1 MDNLEGQETQVGTP
15 SAGNDGGVQGP
26 TSPVL
31 HTLAPQDLWSK
42 TLEALRAK
50 LNPKTF
56 ETWFSKTLGLALEG
70 RVLTVEVPK
79 PFIADWLSQH
89 YQSFVE
95 DALEGLAKER
105 YRVAFLYP
113 QAKNLARIKG
123 RWAIPEK
130 SHPLLAE
137 SQLNLR
143 YTFENFVVGK
153 SNEFAFATAMAVAEK
168 PGTVYNP
175 LFFYGGTGVGKT
187 HLMQAIGH
195 FSKREKPKAKVYYT
209 PSESFMNEL
218 ISAIQ
223 HRQMLDFKKKYRE
236 VDFLLLD
243 DVQFLAEKEGLQEE
257 IFHTFNALYDNRRQI
272 VITSDRPPRD
282 LINLQDRLV
291 SRFQGGMVADMQAP
305 DLELRIA
312 ILKHFAEREGYVV
325 PNDVLYFLAEKV
337 KSNIRELE
345 GCLVRL
351 TAFSSLSGTEIT
363 PELAQEVLK
372 EILPEPA
379 HMATVEEIQKIVAS
393 HFNIPGESMRLKC
406 RTAELVLPRQ
416 IAMYLS
422 RELTHCSFPEIG
434 DSFGGKDHTT
444 VMHAHRKILSL
455 IKKNQQI
462 KTFVDQMIKRFK
474 EGG

>member
-1 MDNLEGQETQVGTP
+1 
-15 SAGNDGGVQGP
+15 
-26 TSPVL
+26 
-31 HTLAPQDLWSK
+31 
-42 TLEALRAK
+42 
-50 LNPKTF
+50 
-56 ETWFSKTLGLALEG
+56 
-70 RVLTVEVPK
+70 
-79 PFIADWLSQH
+79 
-89 YQSFVE
+89 
-95 DALEGLAKER
+95 
-105 YRVAFLYP
+105 
-113 QAKNLARIKG
+113 
-123 RWAIPEK
+123 
-130 SHPLLAE
+130 
-137 SQLNLR
+137 
-143 YTFENFVVGK
+143 
-153 SNEFAFATAMAVAEK
+153 
-168 PGTVYNP
+168 
-175 LFFYGGTGVGKT
+175 
-187 HLMQAIGH
+187 
-195 FSKREKPKAKVYYT
+195 VYYT

-363 PELAQEVLK
+363 PELAQEALK

>member
-1 MDNLEGQETQVGTP
+1 MDKLEGQETQVEAP
-15 SAGNDGGVQGP
+15 SAGNAGGVQKTP
-26 TSPVL
+26 SPVL
-31 HTLAPQDLWSK
+31 QALAPQDLWGK

-56 ETWFSKTLGLALEG
+56 ETWFSKTSGLALEG
-70 RVLTVEVPK
+70 RILTVEVPK
-79 PFIADWLSQH
+79 PFVADWLSQH
-89 YQSFVE
+89 YQNFVE
-95 DALEGLAKER
+95 DALEELAKER
-105 YRVAFLYP
+105 HRVVFLYP
-113 QAKNLARIKG
+113 QAKNLARTKG
-123 RWAIPEK
+123 RWSTPEK
-130 SHPLLAE
+130 AHPLLAE
-137 SQLNLR
+137 SQLSSR

-175 LFFYGGTGVGKT
+175 LFIYGSTGVGKT

-195 FSKREKPKAKVYYT
+195 FAKRDMPKAKVYYT

-223 HRQMLDFKKKYRE
+223 HRQMLDFKRKYRE
-236 VDFLLLD
+236 VDLLLLD

-257 IFHTFNALYDNRRQI
+257 IFHTFNALYDHRRQI

-282 LINLQDRLV
+282 LVNLQDRLV

-305 DLELRIA
+305 DLGLRIA
-312 ILKHFAEREGYVV
+312 ILKHFAEREGYSV

-351 TAFSSLSGTEIT
+351 TAFSSLSGAEIT
-363 PELAQEVLK
+363 PALAQEALR

-379 HMATVEEIQKIVAS
+379 RVATVEEIQKIVAS
-393 HFNIPGESMRLKC
+393 HFNIPEESMRLKR
-406 RTAELVLPRQ
+406 RTADLARPRQ

-422 RELTHCSFPEIG
+422 RELTLCSFPEIG
-434 DSFGGKDHTT
+434 ERFGGKDHTT
-444 VMHAHRKILSL
+444 VMHAHRKIFSL
-455 IKKNQQI
+455 IKKDQQI
-462 KTFVDQMIKRFK
+462 KTFIDQVIKRFR